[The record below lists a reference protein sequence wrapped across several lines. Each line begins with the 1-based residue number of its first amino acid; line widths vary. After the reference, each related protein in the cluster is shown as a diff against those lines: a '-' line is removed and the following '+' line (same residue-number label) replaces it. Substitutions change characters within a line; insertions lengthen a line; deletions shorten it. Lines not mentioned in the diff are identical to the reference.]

1 METLT
6 LTAATW
12 AWLLIP
18 MPLLIVLSVITYF
31 IENKKAVTYSID
43 KGEDV

>member
-1 METLT
+1 MDFD

-18 MPLLIVLSVITYF
+18 MPLLILLTIISYF
-31 IENKKAVTYSID
+31 TEKERVKKHEY
-43 KGEDV
+43 